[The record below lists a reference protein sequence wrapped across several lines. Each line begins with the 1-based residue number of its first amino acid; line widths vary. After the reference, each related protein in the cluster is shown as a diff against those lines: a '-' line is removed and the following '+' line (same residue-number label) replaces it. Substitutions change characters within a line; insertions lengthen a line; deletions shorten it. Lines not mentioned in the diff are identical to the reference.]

1 MLFLDV
7 RHCIVMS
14 GVTVLLHNYTIIV
27 VEKKYTVV
35 QINWKCLSTALPLQV
50 IAFGHCYVLV
60 PSLQMPNVDEPKE
73 IVNKLREFMEQYK
86 KDKPGPSKGS

>member
-1 MLFLDV
+1 M
-7 RHCIVMS
+7 RTEH
-14 GVTVLLHNYTIIV
+14 
-27 VEKKYTVV
+27 
-35 QINWKCLSTALPLQV
+35 LSTTLHTILHV
-50 IAFGHCYVLV
+50 IAFGHCNVLV